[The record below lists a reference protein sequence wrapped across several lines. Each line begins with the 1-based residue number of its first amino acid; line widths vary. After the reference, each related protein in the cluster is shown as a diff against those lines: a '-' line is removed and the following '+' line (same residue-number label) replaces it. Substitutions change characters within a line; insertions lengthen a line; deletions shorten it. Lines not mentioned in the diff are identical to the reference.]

1 MSEKATTSVKNSMR
15 KAISFS
21 SKFGLDH
28 ERKKIGIE
36 TDEKAKPPTVS
47 VGEDFEIINI
57 KMTNSKRK
65 YNKVNE
71 ETDEIEQTRI
81 PIAQMD
87 IRKKDGTIVKVY
99 SPNSAIVESCN
110 SIMNDPEFE
119 YNKETGEVHVPCLIH
134 SVISGKGDNKHE
146 YLAFQ

>member
-57 KMTNSKRK
+57 K
-65 YNKVNE
+65 
-71 ETDEIEQTRI
+71 II
-81 PIAQMD
+81 L
-87 IRKKDGTIVKVY
+87 
-99 SPNSAIVESCN
+99 
-110 SIMNDPEFE
+110 
-119 YNKETGEVHVPCLIH
+119 LI
-134 SVISGKGDNKHE
+134 I
-146 YLAFQ
+146 